1 MSKASITIALGQ
13 ARAARDALNRT
24 APGSPALIPLEHLVD
39 SLKNALRSAS

>member
-1 MSKASITIALGQ
+1 MSKESLTIALGQ

-24 APGSPALIPLEHLVD
+24 APSSPALIPLEHLVD